1 MSYFSQPGATACK
14 LYLTVSND
22 GGGGVLFDPERDR
35 LLKLNATGVEM
46 WHALNSGQSESDIA
60 GQLACKYGVDRQQVL
75 DDLHNLVSRAAELGL
90 SPSDILLAEQQPPDI
105 GPQTA
110 PTFPWYGHEPDAS
123 RPLPRRFTIL
133 SAVAGLALFDC
144 VLSLLSFNL
153 LCRSVKAWP
162 LKPRRAQDKLM
173 LIGQVCAAV
182 EKACVWYPKKALCL
196 QRSAVTTCI
205 LRSYGI
211 QAQMIVGVRPMPFLA
226 HAWVETEGSVVND
239 FPNVRKFYQMLTAY

>member
-1 MSYFSQPGATACK
+1 MRYFSQPGATARK
-14 LYLTVSND
+14 LYLTVSKD
-22 GGGGVLFDPERDR
+22 GGVLFDPERDR

-46 WHALNSGQSESDIA
+46 WHALNAGQSESDVA

-75 DDLHNLVSRAAELGL
+75 DDLRNLVAKAAALGL
-90 SPSDILLAEQQPPDI
+90 SPSDILLTEELPHNI

-110 PTFPWYGHEPDAS
+110 PSFPWYGHGPDAA
-123 RPLPRRFTIL
+123 RPRPRHFTIL
-133 SAVAGLALFDC
+133 CAVAGLALFDC
-144 VLSLLSFNL
+144 ILSLLSFDL

-162 LKPRRAQDKLM
+162 LKPGYAHDNLT

-205 LRSYGI
+205 LRSCGI
-211 QAQMIVGVRPMPFLA
+211 PAHMVVGVRPMPFLA
-226 HAWVETEGSVVND
+226 HAWVEAEGSVVND
-239 FPNVRKFYQMLTAY
+239 FPNVRKFYQMLAAY

>member
-1 MSYFSQPGATACK
+1 MPYFSQPGATACK

-22 GGGGVLFDPERDR
+22 GGVLFDPERDR

-46 WHALNSGQSESDIA
+46 WHALNAGQSESDIA
-60 GQLACKYGVDRQQVL
+60 GQFARKYGVDRQQVL
-75 DDLHNLVSRAAELGL
+75 GDLRNLVSRAAELGL
-90 SPSDILLAEQQPPDI
+90 SPSDILLTEQPHNI
-105 GPQTA
+105 SPQTA
-110 PTFPWYGHEPDAS
+110 PSFPWYGHEPDAS
-123 RPLPRRFTIL
+123 RPRPGRFTIL
-133 SAVAGLALFDC
+133 CAVAGLTLFDC
-144 VLSLLSFNL
+144 ILSLLSFKS

-162 LKPRRAQDKLM
+162 LKPRHAQNNPT
-173 LIGQVCAAV
+173 LIGQICAAV

-211 QAQMIVGVRPMPFLA
+211 HAQMIVGVRPMPFLA
-226 HAWVETEGSVVND
+226 HAWVEAEGSVVND